1 MINPD
6 SSLKISGFIVG
17 GNSNPPTLILRVCN
31 TFKDESN
38 RSWAIAQCEQSK
50 ESAQLIALNYNDGLG
65 ETLTFKFTATD
76 NLMST
81 IGLALSNH
89 IKVWL
94 TFKRN
99 NNENII
105 ESLQWKVV

>member
-17 GNSNPPTLILRVCN
+17 GNSNPPTLMLRVCN
-31 TFKDESN
+31 TFKDENN

-50 ESAQLIALNYNDGLG
+50 ESALLIALGLG

-76 NLMST
+76 NLIST

-105 ESLQWKVV
+105 ESLQW